1 MDINDMRSAVTVVS
15 FLVFIGIIWWAYSD
29 RRQASYDEA
38 ARIPLDDDGALLAN
52 EILAV
57 QENVKQPHV
66 QQQKGAS

>member
-38 ARIPLDDDGALLAN
+38 ARIPLDDDEALLAN

-57 QENVKQPHV
+57 QKNVKQPHV